1 VRSRAPA
8 LTSQLAPQDE
18 HKCVLVDLVLLQGL
32 ALGEQQ
38 RDHAVGVVVGSQ
50 DLRLVRGDAQTI

>member
-1 VRSRAPA
+1 
-8 LTSQLAPQDE
+8 
-18 HKCVLVDLVLLQGL
+18 VLLQGL

-38 RDHAVGVVVGSQ
+38 RDHAVGVLIGSQ